1 MILPVLF
8 VYLVTRA
15 FWWATPES
23 WLWKTPMWTEGAI
36 KVALWVLPTT
46 LLVMTLR
53 RTWLRGAMAELGLAT
68 AAWPGVRLAVAA
80 TLPMVA
86 IASSSLGFRFH
97 VESLLSAVVLGPFA
111 EEVLYRGF
119 LFQQLWRR
127 ARWPVWA
134 AALGSALVFAL
145 AHHKDLDEA
154 LALGLLRNDLT
165 TQILVIGPPILATIA
180 GGCLFAWLTWRWH
193 SLWPAIALHA
203 AINFWWDIAGGGA
216 DPAISATAQGIALTL
231 VVALTWRQTS
241 DPDGASLPVSPPA
254 R

>member
-8 VYLVTRA
+8 VYAVTRT
-15 FWWATPES
+15 FWWLASATL
-23 WLWKTPMWTEGAI
+23 LWKAPLWTEGAV
-36 KVALWVLPTT
+36 KVALWVVPTIIV
-46 LLVMTLR
+46 VMALR
-53 RTWLRGAMAELGLAT
+53 RISLRSAFAELGLT
-68 AAWPGVRLAVAA
+68 HVAWPGVGLAVAA

-86 IASSSLGFRFH
+86 IASSSFGYRFN
-97 VESLLSAVVLGPFA
+97 VESLLSVAILGPFA

-145 AHHKDLDEA
+145 AHHKDLDEV
-154 LALGLLRNDLT
+154 LALGVLREDLSA
-165 TQILVIGPPILATIA
+165 QFLILGPMILATIA
-180 GGCLFAWLTWRWH
+180 GGCLFAWLTWRWR

-216 DPAISATAQGIALTL
+216 DPAVSATAQGLALAL

-241 DPDGASLPVSPPA
+241 DPDVASLPASRPVH
-254 R
+254 